1 VSKEPNVSEFKKK
14 IEMKN
19 LINLLI
25 KSSMLSE
32 FSNQSVA
39 REANLVMNQENNY
52 FREVKRG
59 KFKL

>member
-1 VSKEPNVSEFKKK
+1 MSKEPNVSEFKKK